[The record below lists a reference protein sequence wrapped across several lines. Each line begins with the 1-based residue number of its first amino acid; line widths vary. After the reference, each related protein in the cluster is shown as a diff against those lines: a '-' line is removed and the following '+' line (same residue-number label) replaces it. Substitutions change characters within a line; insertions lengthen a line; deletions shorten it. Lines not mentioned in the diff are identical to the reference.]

1 VVVEE
6 GDEKLKAHQAER
18 KAVKAK
24 RAAKAVATLASTLA
38 WMEKV
43 ERLMEKKDSW
53 VVDNVYIINHSQITS
68 LHPSDPSTPA
78 HKRHHSFLDEVR
90 RCWSHVVPC
99 TVATLASVCRG
110 HVQRRKEG

>member
-53 VVDNVYIINHSQITS
+53 WSTMCTSSTILRLPRSIPLTPPHQLTNDITPSSMRFVVVGVM
-68 LHPSDPSTPA
+68 L
-78 HKRHHSFLDEVR
+78 
-90 RCWSHVVPC
+90 SHARLP
-99 TVATLASVCRG
+99 
-110 HVQRRKEG
+110 H